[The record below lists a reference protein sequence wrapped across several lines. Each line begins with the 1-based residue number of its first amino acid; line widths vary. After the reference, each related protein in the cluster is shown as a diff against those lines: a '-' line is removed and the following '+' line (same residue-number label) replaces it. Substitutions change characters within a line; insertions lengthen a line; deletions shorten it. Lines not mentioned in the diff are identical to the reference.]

1 MRSALL
7 GVFVVAPGLLLLV
20 GLLGKIAENPSLL
33 LWIIGV
39 PVGLFVLM
47 ILYLGAAQAPPSAPA
62 RGQPLPPDSLSP
74 PQPAVPGLER
84 APTTVPGNGAESP
97 GYGNMLRF
105 QRLRRLPAQWRYRSP
120 GMRPPADGS
129 PPT

>member
-33 LWIIGV
+33 LWIIGI

-47 ILYLGAAQAPPSAPA
+47 IVYARAAQAPPSAPA
-62 RGQPLPPDSLSP
+62 RRQTLPPDSLSP
-74 PQPAVPGLER
+74 PQPVTAGQER
-84 APTTVPGNGAESP
+84 APTTVPGNGADSP

-105 QRLRRLPAQWRYRSP
+105 RRLRRLPAQWRYRSP
-120 GMRPPADGS
+120 GMRPPADSS
-129 PPT
+129 PPA